1 MNLVVN
7 GDAESGAGGTA
18 TPVGSVTGWSI
29 RQGAPSL
36 VNYSLGGG
44 YPTPSTPGPGNRG
57 SRFFSGGNSPV
68 TELVQDIAIPAD
80 VDGGS
85 VRYALAGWLGG
96 YLGQEDGVQ
105 LSVEF
110 RDAKGAPLALSVL
123 GPVTAAERGFRTA
136 LLQRTAASAVPPG
149 TRGAR
154 VRLVFT
160 RAGGTSNDGY
170 ADSISLTL
178 TEGTA

>member
-1 MNLVVN
+1 M
-7 GDAESGAGGTA
+7 
-18 TPVGSVTGWSI
+18 GWTI
-29 RQGAPSL
+29 RQGAPAL
-36 VNYSLGGG
+36 VAYSLGGG
-44 YPTPSTPGPGNRG
+44 YPTPSDPGPAPRG

-68 TELVQDIAIPAD
+68 TELVQDLAVPAG
-80 VDGGS
+80 VDAGS
-85 VRYALAGWLGG
+85 VRYTLGGWLGG

-123 GPVTAAERGFRTA
+123 GPVTSGERAARTA
-136 LLQRTAASAVPPG
+136 LLQRSVTSTVPPG
-149 TRGAR
+149 ARSAR

-170 ADSISLTL
+170 ADAVSLVL
-178 TEGTA
+178 TGLAGGVA